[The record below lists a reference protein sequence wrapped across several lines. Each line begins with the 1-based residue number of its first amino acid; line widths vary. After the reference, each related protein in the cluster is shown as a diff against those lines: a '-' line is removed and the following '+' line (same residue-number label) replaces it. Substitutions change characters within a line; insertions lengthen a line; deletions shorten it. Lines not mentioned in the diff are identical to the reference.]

1 MERIPQRGMLFIA
14 VFAAA
19 SMVAVAQRAVPTGT
33 FRESG
38 SEGSVE
44 VGIVTVG
51 TAAAGLS
58 SVSRAV
64 CELLTA
70 MAFEPIDWMLVKEF
84 YETPLSIDNQDISLR
99 ELARDGIGLFTGN
112 RSPPQVWAAYQ
123 THFGDEYWLDAD
135 VLYAIEGGVENDGAR
150 REFAQKTI
158 RDGFG
163 TVITL
168 SFLEEA
174 RRLIREAYLAGTVD
188 YEPGVTPG
196 LSDSIDSIVKYWDAA
211 WVIFHGYDRGDGDTG
226 RDCAPYGTGES
237 VRTFPSIS

>member
-84 YETPLSIDNQDISLR
+84 Y
-99 ELARDGIGLFTGN
+99 
-112 RSPPQVWAAYQ
+112 
-123 THFGDEYWLDAD
+123 
-135 VLYAIEGGVENDGAR
+135 
-150 REFAQKTI
+150 
-158 RDGFG
+158 
-163 TVITL
+163 
-168 SFLEEA
+168 
-174 RRLIREAYLAGTVD
+174 
-188 YEPGVTPG
+188 
-196 LSDSIDSIVKYWDAA
+196 
-211 WVIFHGYDRGDGDTG
+211 
-226 RDCAPYGTGES
+226 
-237 VRTFPSIS
+237 